1 MEADYGQDCEL
12 QALNDT
18 ESHQIKET
26 RKGKNGEESRENLKW
41 QESLK
46 EAKTA
51 LRKFLE
57 TSTIL
62 GVGKVRDPVGTFI
75 GKCTPMLR
83 WQGSC
88 FGHFW
93 YYKG

>member
-1 MEADYGQDCEL
+1 MEEHNREDCEL
-12 QALNDT
+12 QALNGT

-26 RKGKNGEESRENLKW
+26 RIGKNEEESRENLKW

-62 GVGKVRDPVGTFI
+62 GVGKVRDQVGTSI

-83 WQGSC
+83 WQEFC
-88 FGHFW
+88 FGHL
-93 YYKG
+93 